1 MGLFDALKEEDRI
14 SVKFTTFYELL
25 KESVVGAVLANGVH
39 CDIPHR
45 YLREIMFG
53 EKETEYVI
61 SVTPPEGATS
71 TTEEGDEDYVNY
83 TVSVSEEGDESD

>member
-14 SVKFTTFYELL
+14 SVKFTTFYKLL
-25 KESVVGAVLANGVH
+25 KESVVGAVLANGMH

-45 YLREIMFG
+45 YLREMMFG
-53 EKETEYVI
+53 EKENETDCTI
-61 SVTPPEGATS
+61 RVTPMRGP
-71 TTEEGDEDYVNY
+71 TEEGDEDYVNY